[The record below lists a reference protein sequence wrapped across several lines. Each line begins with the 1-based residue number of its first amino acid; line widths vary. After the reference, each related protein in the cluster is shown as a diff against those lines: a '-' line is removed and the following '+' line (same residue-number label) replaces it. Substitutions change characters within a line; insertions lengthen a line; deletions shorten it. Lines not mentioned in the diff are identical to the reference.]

1 MDIQLVVKNIV
12 VIGDFIPQKFDKYFF
27 LKNNIFEENEIL
39 ETSIFLPEFCV
50 LQTSFVTVQIT
61 SQQLIIND
69 INTDKF
75 YDMTS
80 LTKKIIEYSDLSV
93 SAAGVNFHFYKF
105 SKGDTQNLSKKYFY
119 NENNLINKF
128 FDGDDVN
135 YGYYISKN
143 FDDARL
149 KLDIKPATVQN
160 LESNVSEKL
169 IQFQFN
175 FHVDFQTNSKDKLF
189 SVIENYERYYE
200 EAKKIITIYE

>member
-1 MDIQLVVKNIV
+1 
-12 VIGDFIPQKFDKYFF
+12 
-27 LKNNIFEENEIL
+27 
-39 ETSIFLPEFCV
+39 
-50 LQTSFVTVQIT
+50 
-61 SQQLIIND
+61 
-69 INTDKF
+69 
-75 YDMTS
+75 MTS